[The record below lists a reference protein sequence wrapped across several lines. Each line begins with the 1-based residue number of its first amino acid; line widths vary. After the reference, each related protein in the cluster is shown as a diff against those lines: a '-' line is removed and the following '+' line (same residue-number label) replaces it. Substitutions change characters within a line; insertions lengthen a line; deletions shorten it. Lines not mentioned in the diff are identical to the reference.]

1 MGHGGVSAR
10 TGAAPWPRLVGDIG
24 GTHVR
29 FAWVEGP
36 GDAPG
41 RRWQRAWGDTGA
53 LEPLLDAYR
62 AEQGLPVPAAC
73 AIGVAA
79 PVIDGVSTLT
89 NAGVRIEAAALAVHL
104 GCSLVRLLNDYTVL
118 AWALPA
124 LAGEDVRAIGGGR
137 AIAGGPC
144 AVLGP
149 GTGLGV
155 SALLRGPAGA
165 VPLAGEG
172 GHASVS
178 AADADEDRLVEW
190 LRRRHGHV
198 SAERV
203 LSGPGLVELYDAVCA
218 TAGRSALTLTPP
230 DVLARAAT
238 DPDCDAAI
246 ERFCAFLGGFAGNLA
261 LTLGARGGV
270 YVAGGIAARLGGERL
285 ERSAFRERFEA
296 KGRFRGYLAA
306 IPTALILDPA
316 GAALRGAN
324 LALDAGA

>member
-1 MGHGGVSAR
+1 MSVPAA
-10 TGAAPWPRLVGDIG
+10 TPAPWPRLVGDIG

-36 GDAPG
+36 GEPPG
-41 RRWQRAWGDTGA
+41 RRWERAWADASG

-62 AEQGLPVPAAC
+62 AEHGLPVPAAC
-73 AIGVAA
+73 AFGVAA
-79 PVIDGVSTLT
+79 PVIDGACTLT
-89 NAGVRIEAAALAVHL
+89 NAGRRIEAAALAAHL
-104 GCSLVRLLNDYTVL
+104 GGGRVRLLNDYTAL
-118 AWALPA
+118 AWALPTLGA
-124 LAGEDVRAIGGGR
+124 DEVRPIGGGR
-137 AIAGGPC
+137 AVAGAPC

-155 SALLRGPAGA
+155 SGLLPGPAGA
-165 VPLAGEG
+165 ATLAGEG
-172 GHASVS
+172 GHASLS
-178 AADADEDRLVEW
+178 AADAVEDRLIDW

-203 LSGPGLVELYDAVCA
+203 LSGAGLVDLYEAVCA
-218 TAGRSALTLTPP
+218 TAGRPAATLAPP
-230 DVLARAAT
+230 DVLARAEA
-238 DPDCDAAI
+238 DADCAAAI

-270 YVAGGIAARLGGERL
+270 YVAGGIAARLGERL
-285 ERSAFRERFEA
+285 ARSPFRERFEA

-306 IPTALILDPA
+306 IPTALIVDPS

-324 LALDAGA
+324 IALDAGVA